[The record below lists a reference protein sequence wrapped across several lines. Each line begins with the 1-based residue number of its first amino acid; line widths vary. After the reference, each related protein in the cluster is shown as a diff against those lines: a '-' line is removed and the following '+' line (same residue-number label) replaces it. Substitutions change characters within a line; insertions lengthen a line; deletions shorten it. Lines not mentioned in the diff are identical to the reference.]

1 MLTTLL
7 EDSFVT
13 PPLPTARFATMSES
27 DIRSAERT
35 LIAGTWAITAGAL
48 LYSVL
53 TVTPLVRSVSPSGWG
68 WTAPILPLVV
78 DAAVII
84 VVKLDAVIARLG
96 GKSGTWPVLLRWM
109 TGLMTLALNVGNSAL
124 HRDWVGMAV
133 HSVAPLLLIVTA
145 EASLSYRRA
154 ITAALTRI
162 AQEQAR
168 AAERER
174 AQREAQQRNAREE
187 REQEQ
192 ARRQE
197 EEQRARDHAA
207 QVERER
213 AQREEARLTA
223 EREHALAVERERT
236 AREQAERAA
245 ALERE
250 KAARE
255 FTARMER
262 ERAEREASERRRQEQ
277 RADEE
282 RRERAEREE
291 QERRRA
297 ERARQSEHAA
307 AVAPSSGRRVVRAAK
322 AEGTA
327 RRVVTAG
334 VVMDSEFAG
343 LTMDKA
349 EAALF
354 ELYFAAR
361 EASPYEDWEQDP
373 LARPGGEFCGSNL
386 GRRLGRSSTSGRTK
400 VKPKFERWYQEKT
413 AADSRELVGAH

>member
-1 MLTTLL
+1 
-7 EDSFVT
+7 
-13 PPLPTARFATMSES
+13 MSES

-53 TVTPLVRSVSPSGWG
+53 TVTPLVRSVSPSGWE

-145 EASLSYRRA
+145 EAGLSYRRA
-154 ITAALTRI
+154 ITAALSRI
-162 AQEQAR
+162 AQEQAT
-168 AAERER
+168 AVERER
-174 AQREAQQRNAREE
+174 AQREAQQRKAREE
-187 REQEQ
+187 REREQ

-197 EEQRARDHAA
+197 EEQQARDHAA
-207 QVERER
+207 RVERER
-213 AQREEARLTA
+213 AQREETRLAA

-245 ALERE
+245 ALEQE

-322 AEGTA
+322 VEGTA
-327 RRVVTAG
+327 QRVVTA
-334 VVMDSEFAG
+334 VVMDNEFAG

-349 EAALF
+349 EEALF

-361 EASPYEDWEQDP
+361 ETSTYEDWEQDP

-400 VKPKFERWYQEKT
+400 VKPKFERWYQERT